1 MAIIYTYPTKATLAN
16 DDLVLISDS
25 ADGNKTKQVKASTF
39 PGFTGTG
46 MESLGVSGS
55 AQSGA
60 NQTLASNSSF
70 ITISS
75 AANTHTWDI
84 NGALPTANGGTGLT
98 TLGTKYQRLQVN
110 NSETGLEYV
119 DNIVSEIVQ
128 NETGSTI
135 TKGTPVHVTTWNSG
149 VALSE
154 VTPCLANT
162 ASTMPCAGIANEDI
176 ANGTSGVIILSGI
189 LVGFNTNT
197 IPGSPNEGDIVYV
210 ATGGGLTGIKPTG
223 TNLIQ
228 NVGIV
233 TRNAGGGAGRIQVSC
248 IARTNDLPNLPYGNI
263 WLGDSSGV
271 PQYLGIGANNTV
283 LTSNGTTA
291 SWGAVDLTSDVTG
304 ALPVANGGTG
314 ATSFNSGYFLTGAG
328 TGAVVAQ
335 QYIDM
340 ASDIT
345 GVTPI
350 ANGGTGLSA
359 VGSKNQVLKSTGAG
373 GLYYSDLNSSF
384 VNLTSAA
391 AVAWDITVGDNA
403 YLAMTTGANVLTI
416 NNVTD
421 GDTGTLILN
430 GASSTTFSLPDDTN
444 IKSIIPGATT
454 YTPSANQDKLRFVCR
469 VSAGTTYFYWSID
482 ANMQTY
488 VP

>member
-1 MAIIYTYPTKATLAN
+1 MAIIYTYPTKATPAN

-25 ADGNKTKQVKASTF
+25 ADGNKTKQVKMSNM
-39 PGFTGTG
+39 PG
-46 MESLGVSGS
+46 
-55 AQSGA
+55 ASGA
-60 NQTLASNSSF
+60 GITQLNGQTLATQSF
-70 ITISS
+70 ANDVNVTITS
-75 AANTHTWDI
+75 AAGTHTLGWA
-84 NGALPTANGGTGLT
+84 GTLAYTRGGTGLA

-110 NSETGLEYV
+110 NSATGLEYV
-119 DNIVSEIVQ
+119 DPIVSEVVQ
-128 NETGSTI
+128 NESGSTI
-135 TKGTPVHVTTWNSG
+135 TKGTPVSISAWNIGAS
-149 VALSE
+149 LSE
-154 VTPCLANT
+154 VIPSLANT
-162 ASTMPCAGIANEDI
+162 ASTMPCAGVLNEDI
-176 ANGTSGVIILSGI
+176 ANGASGVMLLSGALQAFDTSAI
-189 LVGFNTNT
+189 T
-197 IPGSPNEGDIVYV
+197 GSPNEGDVLYV
-210 ATGGGLTGIKPTG
+210 APTGGFTGTKPTG

-228 NVGIV
+228 NVGVV
-233 TRNAGGGAGRIQVSC
+233 TRNAGAGLGSIQIYTTGEVDD
-248 IARTNDLPNLPYGNI
+248 IPNLGAEGSI
-263 WLGDSSGV
+263 WLGDSNGV
-271 PQYLGIGANNTV
+271 SQSLAIGANNTV

-304 ALPVANGGTG
+304 ILPVANGGTG
-314 ATSFNSGYFLTGAG
+314 AGTFTSGYFLTGAG

-359 VGSKNQVLKSTGAG
+359 VGSKNQVLKSTGSG

-403 YLAMTTGANVLTI
+403 YLALTTGANVLTI

>member
-1 MAIIYTYPTKATLAN
+1 MAIIYTYPTKAALAN

-39 PGFTGTG
+39 PGFAGTG
-46 MESLGVSGS
+46 MESLGGLDAAVQLFAPDTNVTITS
-55 AQSGA
+55 AGVTHTLGWTG
-60 NQTLASNSSF
+60 TLAY
-70 ITISS
+70 
-75 AANTHTWDI
+75 AR
-84 NGALPTANGGTGLT
+84 GGTGLA

-110 NSETGLEYV
+110 NSATGLEYV

-128 NETGSTI
+128 NESGSTI
-135 TKGTPVHVTTWNSG
+135 TKGTPVHISAWNSG
-149 VALSE
+149 AALSE
-154 VTPCLANT
+154 IIPCDAST

-176 ANGTSGVIILSGI
+176 TNGSSGVIVLSGI
-189 LVGFNTNT
+189 LDGFNTNT
-197 IPGSPNEGDIVYV
+197 IPGSPGEGDIIYV
-210 ATGGGLTGIKPTG
+210 AAGGGFTATKPTG
-223 TNLIQ
+223 TDLIQ

-233 TRNAGGGAGRIQVSC
+233 TRLAGGGAGRIQVSC
-248 IARTNDLPNLPYGNI
+248 IARTNDLPNLPYGNV
-263 WLGDSSGV
+263 WLGDANGV
-271 PQYLGIGANNTV
+271 PQSLAIGANNTV

-304 ALPVANGGTG
+304 ILPVANGGTG
-314 ATSFNSGYFLTGAG
+314 AGTFTSGYFLTGAG

-350 ANGGTGLSA
+350 ANGGTGLST
-359 VGSKNQVLKSTGAG
+359 VGTKNQVLKSTGSG

-384 VNLTSAA
+384 LTLTSGAT
-391 AVAWDITVGDNA
+391 VTWDITVGDNA
-403 YLAMTTGANVLTI
+403 YLAMTTGANALVI
-416 NNVTD
+416 NNATD

-444 IKSIIPGATT
+444 IKSIIAGGTSYA
-454 YTPSANQDKLRFVCR
+454 PSANQDKLRFVCR